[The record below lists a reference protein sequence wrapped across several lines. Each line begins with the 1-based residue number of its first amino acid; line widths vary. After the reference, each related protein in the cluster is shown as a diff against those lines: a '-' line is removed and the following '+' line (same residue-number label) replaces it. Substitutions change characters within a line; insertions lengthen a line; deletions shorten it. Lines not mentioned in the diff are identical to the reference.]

1 MTKLKLI
8 SIYIVSF
15 VLVCMVTLMA
25 FAYRLDNI
33 AVAQT
38 RDYGSYKNVLVIVT
52 DHELSYQHG
61 TDNDTYGI
69 LRPNYD
75 EFVDSGVEFV
85 NAKSVNPLCSPARR
99 SLLTAL
105 YPHQHGIIH
114 NSVNVPVYANADT
127 IYDVLLENGFD
138 RQNAYFY
145 GKTHYSGSSM
155 DNDTPQ
161 YSYGIN
167 GWSTPGYGQPYKT
180 QKYKDYL
187 ARNNYF
193 GSEYTSPVMII
204 QQDSLSPNGRPA
216 KGDVYDVAN
225 MNIITGNFFGIMQA
239 PKEFHEAYF
248 LADMVNT
255 ELENIAENNSDQP
268 FVMSVNIWGPHHPYY
283 PTQEFVDLYTDE
295 NGVIGGNIEEYPSFN
310 DPFINKPK
318 VYAWDNSVQ
327 NGTNPALPVPNSKD
341 WNTFR
346 TYMGLAYAQ
355 ATMVD
360 DAVGTILDTL
370 EQTGLA
376 DDTLVIWTNDHGDA
390 LGSHGGHADKEC
402 YMTEEILDIQLAV
415 RDPSRPDLA
424 GTKNTSFVNTNDV
437 PVTMLDAFDLSFDYE
452 VPGMSLLDL
461 MYGQASPREYMVCT
475 TNGHF
480 SDTRARTVYFGDYKY
495 TYYANDI
502 DELYNLKED
511 PFEMNNLI
519 FEKDK
524 QGIIGLMKTMLCNW
538 QIEQRDN
545 IPLINV

>member
-1 MTKLKLI
+1 MTKIKYL
-8 SIYIVSF
+8 SIYITSF
-15 VLVCMVTLMA
+15 LLVCMITLMS
-25 FAYRLDNI
+25 FAYQMDNSAI
-33 AVAQT
+33 ASA
-38 RDYGSYKNVLVIVT
+38 RDFSSYKNVLVIVT
-52 DHELSYQHG
+52 DHELNYQHG
-61 TDNDTYGI
+61 TANDTYGI
-69 LRPNYD
+69 QRPNYD
-75 EFVDSGVEFV
+75 EFVSSGVEFV

-99 SLLTAL
+99 SLLTGL

-114 NSVNVPVYANADT
+114 NSVNVPVYPNVDT
-127 IYDVLLENGFD
+127 IYDVLLENSFPKD
-138 RQNAYFY
+138 NAYFY

-155 DNDTPQ
+155 DKDTPQ

-180 QKYKDYL
+180 QEYKDYL

-193 GSEYTSPVMII
+193 GSDYRSPVMVIEE
-204 QQDSLSPNGRPA
+204 DSLSPNGRPA
-216 KGDVYDVAN
+216 KGETFDVAN
-225 MNIITGNFFGIMQA
+225 MGIITGNIFGIMQA
-239 PKEFHEAYF
+239 PKEFHEAFF

-255 ELENIAENNSDQP
+255 ELKSIAKSNSDEP

-283 PTQEFVDLYTDE
+283 PTQEYVDLYTDE

-318 VYAWDNSVQ
+318 VYAWDNSEK
-327 NGTNPALPVPNSKD
+327 GTDNPSLPTPNEKD
-341 WNTFR
+341 WETFR
-346 TYMGLAYAQ
+346 TYMALAYAQ
-355 ATMVD
+355 TTMVD
-360 DAVGTILDTL
+360 EAVGTILDTL
-370 EQTGLA
+370 DETGLA

-390 LGSHGGHADKEC
+390 LGAHGGHADKEC
-402 YMTEEILDIQLAV
+402 YMIEEILDIQLAV

-424 GTKNTSFVNTNDV
+424 GTKNTALVNTNDV
-437 PVTMLDAFDLSFDYE
+437 PVTMLDAMGLSFDYE

-461 MYGQASPREYMVCT
+461 MYGEVAPRQYMVCT

-495 TYYANDI
+495 TYYTNDI

-511 PFEMNNLI
+511 PFEMTNLI

-524 QGIIGLMKTMLCNW
+524 QGIINLMKNMLYNW

-545 IPLINV
+545 IPLINI